1 MEALTVRVDKA
12 VSAHEERI
20 SALSRTIGW
29 LPHKV
34 TTSVLQRIIKNRL
47 TPPRQFWTYN
57 ITNEHYHLLTKASF
71 PYFSE
76 DDPAGKQAVYTIQSI
91 DSELQALSMPT
102 TFVGQEIVEMLTSVC
117 DEFEGEPLFETDL
130 LAPKGFIYL
139 ESPIM
144 VWIPPAHFMSED
156 PDAGEMMAIRAFSY
170 QISTEVAS
178 PATDHNVHPDDEGYG
193 TAEYNAKYF
202 TKTRGIKF
210 SIYTDYGLLRNVT
223 MAKSGKNSEFGESF
237 VFDPAIPDSSLFLVD
252 TSAWA
257 FGGRW
262 KTAPEQEMYGYNG
275 SETLCSSDTALTRKF
290 FVSLMRFMWQE
301 LIVSEDCGAIPRPIR
316 RKMTKALGNDDPI
329 QILKLRRA
337 SSGGSATGTGSRLD
351 HQVLV
356 RGHMRN
362 QYYPSLGE
370 VGDSAS
376 YRRIWIAPHVKGPE
390 GTGFKRLS
398 KATAV
403 VR

>member
-20 SALSRTIGW
+20 SALSRTLSW
-29 LPHKV
+29 LPPKI
-34 TTSVLQRIIKNRL
+34 TDDVLNRIAKRRL
-47 TPPRQFWTYN
+47 SAPQQFWSYN
-57 ITNEHYHLLTKASF
+57 ITGEHYHLVTRASF
-71 PYFSE
+71 PYFKE
-76 DDPAGKQAVYTIQSI
+76 TDPIHHQTFWTVQAINKEREGLKI
-91 DSELQALSMPT
+91 PT
-102 TFVGQEIVEMLTSVC
+102 TFVGEEIVDMLTSIC

-130 LAPKGFIYL
+130 LEPKGFVFL
-139 ESPIM
+139 EKPLM
-144 VWIPPAHFMSED
+144 VWIPPAHFMSDD
-156 PDAGEMMAIRAFSY
+156 PDAGEMMAIRGFSY
-170 QISTEVAS
+170 QVSNEVAA
-178 PATDHNVHPDDEGYG
+178 PTTDHDVKPEDEGYG
-193 TAEYNAKYF
+193 TPEYNAKYF
-202 TKTRGIKF
+202 AKTRGIQF
-210 SIYTDYGLLRNVT
+210 SIYTDYGLLRYVT
-223 MAKSGKNSEFGESF
+223 TAGRDDVADSF
-237 VFDPAIPDSSLFLVD
+237 VFDPSIPDSCLFLVD

-262 KTAPEQEMYGYNG
+262 RTAPPEEKYGYNG

-301 LIVSEDCGAIPRPIR
+301 LIVSEDCGSVPRPIR
-316 RKMTKALGNDDPI
+316 RKMAKTLGNDDPI

-337 SSGGSATGTGSRLD
+337 SSGGSSTGTGNRLD

-370 VGDSAS
+370 VGDPAS